1 MKPEI
6 DPSMAEG
13 LLTRQEFL
21 FSLGLAALPLAAPAA
36 AQAAHPRILLVVAH
50 PDDEYTFAATTYRI
64 AKELHGAVDQVVI
77 TNGAAGYRYSQLAE
91 VFYGSGLT
99 DERTAQSR
107 LPEIRRKETLAA
119 GRILGIRQHY
129 FLDQPDTGFTL
140 SAQDSLRA
148 WDTRQVQNSLVSIL
162 THERYDFVFTMLPAA
177 DTHGHH
183 KAATQLAV
191 EAVQSLPAGQRPV
204 VLAADPARASDA
216 VDRDHP
222 PVYRF
227 DRNRKFGFQEALTYQ
242 IVVNWVISEHKS
254 QGLFQTDCNRHDE
267 ERFWLLTPSDP
278 GDADLAAALFK
289 ALGH

>member
-1 MKPEI
+1 MKSEI
-6 DPSMAEG
+6 EPSAGEG

-21 FSLGLAALPLAAPAA
+21 LTLGLASLPAA
-36 AQAAHPRILLVVAH
+36 AQTAPPTAHPRVLLVVAH

-64 AKELHGAVDQVVI
+64 AKELHGSVDQVVI
-77 TNGAAGYRYSQLAE
+77 TDGAAGYRYSQLAE

-99 DERTAQSR
+99 DKRTAQSR

-119 GRILGIRQHY
+119 GRILGIGQHY

-140 SAQDSLRA
+140 SAQDSLHA
-148 WDTRQVQNSLVSIL
+148 WDTRQVRNSLTSIL
-162 THERYDFVFTMLPAA
+162 KHDHYDFVFTMLPSA

-191 EAVQSLPAGQRPV
+191 EAVRSLPAGQGPV
-204 VLAADPARASDA
+204 VLAAEPARASDSI
-216 VDRDHP
+216 DRDHP

-227 DRNRKFGFQEALTYQ
+227 DRNRKFGFHEALTYQ
-242 IVVNWVISEHKS
+242 IVVNWMISEHKS

-267 ERFWLLTPSDP
+267 ERFWLLAPNESEGQDR
-278 GDADLAAALFK
+278 AAALFA
-289 ALGH
+289 ALGR